1 MIGRAKGFTLIE
13 LLVVIAIVGVLSSVV
28 LAALSNARGKG
39 TDAKVKSQLS
49 SARAKAEIFNSANNS
64 SYNGSAGNISG
75 PCTTANSMFTD
86 VASGMSVQL
95 AVVNYPGSTLTCY
108 STAGA
113 YAISATLPG
122 VGGTNSWCV
131 DSTGASKSRTT
142 AINSTAC

>member
-13 LLVVIAIVGVLSSVV
+13 LLVVIAIIGVLSSVV

-49 SARAKAEIFNSANNS
+49 SARAKAEIFNDANNS
-64 SYNGSAGNISG
+64 SYNGPAGNISG

-86 VASGMSVQL
+86 VNSGMSVQL
-95 AVVNYPGSTLTCY
+95 AAVNYPGSTLTCY

-122 VGGTNSWCV
+122 AGGTNSWCV
-131 DSTGASKSRTT
+131 ESTGASKSRTT